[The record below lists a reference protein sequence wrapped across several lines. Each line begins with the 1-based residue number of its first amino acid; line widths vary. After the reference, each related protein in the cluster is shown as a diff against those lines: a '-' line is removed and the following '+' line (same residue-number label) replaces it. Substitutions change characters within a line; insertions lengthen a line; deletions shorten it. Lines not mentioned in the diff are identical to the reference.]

1 MPLARET
8 PQRGTCLTTRPRGL
22 RDLAPRT
29 RPTRQ
34 RARVIICRAVGSFL
48 PTTFGT
54 LHLGGGGGAGCA
66 DPTVKLPFMKLACG
80 SQTKV

>member
-8 PQRGTCLTTRPRGL
+8 PQRGVCFTTRPRGF
-22 RDLAPRT
+22 RDLARRT

-34 RARVIICRAVGSFL
+34 RARVIIRRAVTSFF

-54 LHLGGGGGAGCA
+54 LHFGGGGGGGCA
-66 DPTVKLPFMKLACG
+66 EPTVKLPFMKLACG
-80 SQTKV
+80 SQTKL